1 MQDRLVNRDQ
11 ASRTLGGAAPDP
23 TNLSNTGPSLQRAS
37 LLFVASV
44 SSFIGASLLL
54 ASI

>member
-1 MQDRLVNRDQ
+1 MNHNE
-11 ASRTLGGAAPDP
+11 ASDAIQGTTLDPAGAA
-23 TNLSNTGPSLQRAS
+23 TNAGPSLQRAS
-37 LLFVASV
+37 ILFVASV